1 VTSTPPGPPGASAR
15 VSRRREPIGYP
26 WFWAG
31 AVLLVSA
38 GSPWYL
44 PPGSF
49 EPVVLG
55 LPCWLWISVA
65 LSLVFCLYVRWACGR
80 LWSLVGEDENQD
92 EVRASAE
99 DGTRP

>member
-1 VTSTPPGPPGASAR
+1 
-15 VSRRREPIGYP
+15 
-26 WFWAG
+26 
-31 AVLLVSA
+31 
-38 GSPWYL
+38 
-44 PPGSF
+44 
-49 EPVVLG
+49 VLG